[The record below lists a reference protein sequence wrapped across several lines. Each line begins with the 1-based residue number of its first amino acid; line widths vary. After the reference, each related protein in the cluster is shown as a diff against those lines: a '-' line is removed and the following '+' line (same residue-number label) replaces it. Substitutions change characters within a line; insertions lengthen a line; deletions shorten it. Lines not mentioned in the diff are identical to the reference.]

1 MTTDNLIGYDPLAW
15 MDGEQIG
22 EPPVVA
28 PAEKESVA
36 HELANAPIID
46 AEELIDFNETQA
58 IKTEDELEEETVLDA
73 SDEEM
78 ADDALLE
85 VIDEESSLEMKGDN
99 NDVEADVDVEVEVDI
114 IIESEADCHIDI
126 DIHTN
131 DDNTIDISI
140 ESQDS
145 STDADVNIIDM
156 IIQEETQLEINN
168 IDPIVRLNSDAT
180 IKSIEA
186 LYQQFK
192 RVLDFHDIIEVNAV
206 EVTTI
211 DTATLQLLVS
221 LKKEEKRLN
230 KTIHILSPSSRF
242 LESARL
248 VGLSHVLDLEEV

>member
-22 EPPVVA
+22 EKPVA
-28 PAEKESVA
+28 PAEQVSAANETD
-36 HELANAPIID
+36 NAPIID
-46 AEELIDFNETQA
+46 SEELVDFNESDD
-58 IKTEDELEEETVLDA
+58 IETEDEFEEENVVEA
-73 SDEEM
+73 SDEET
-78 ADDALLE
+78 ADDSLPD
-85 VIDEESSLEMKGDN
+85 VIDEASALEMSDDN
-99 NDVEADVDVEVEVDI
+99 DDVDTDVDIDI
-114 IIESEADCHIDI
+114 IIESDDDCQIDI
-126 DIHTN
+126 DIQTN

-140 ESQDS
+140 DTQDS
-145 STDADVNIIDM
+145 PSDDDINMIDM
-156 IIQEETQLEINN
+156 IIQEETQIEINN

-180 IKSIEA
+180 IKSIEE

-248 VGLSHVLDLEEV
+248 LGLSNVLELDEV

>member
-22 EPPVVA
+22 EKPVA
-28 PAEKESVA
+28 PAEQVSAANETD
-36 HELANAPIID
+36 NAPIID
-46 AEELIDFNETQA
+46 SEELVDFNESDDIETE
-58 IKTEDELEEETVLDA
+58 TEDEFEEENVVEA
-73 SDEEM
+73 SDEET
-78 ADDALLE
+78 ADDSLPD
-85 VIDEESSLEMKGDN
+85 VIDEASALEMSDDN
-99 NDVEADVDVEVEVDI
+99 DDVDTDVDIDI
-114 IIESEADCHIDI
+114 IIESDDDCQIDI
-126 DIHTN
+126 DIQTN

-140 ESQDS
+140 DTQDS
-145 STDADVNIIDM
+145 PSDDDINMIDM
-156 IIQEETQLEINN
+156 IIQEETQIEINN

-180 IKSIEA
+180 IKSIEE

-248 VGLSHVLDLEEV
+248 LGLSNVLELDEV

>member
-22 EPPVVA
+22 EKPVA
-28 PAEKESVA
+28 PAIQVSE
-36 HELANAPIID
+36 ANETDHAPIID
-46 AEELIDFNETQA
+46 SEELVDFNESDD
-58 IKTEDELEEETVLDA
+58 IETEAEFEEENVIEASEEET
-73 SDEEM
+73 
-78 ADDALLE
+78 ADDSLPD
-85 VIDEESSLEMKGDN
+85 VIDEASALEMSDDN
-99 NDVEADVDVEVEVDI
+99 DDVDTDVEIDI
-114 IIESEADCHIDI
+114 IIESDDDCQIDI
-126 DIHTN
+126 DIQTN
-131 DDNTIDISI
+131 NDNTIDISI
-140 ESQDS
+140 DTQDS
-145 STDADVNIIDM
+145 PSDDDINMIDM
-156 IIQEETQLEINN
+156 IIQEETQIEINN

-180 IKSIEA
+180 IKGIEE

-248 VGLSHVLDLEEV
+248 LGLSNVLELDEV

>member
-22 EPPVVA
+22 EKPVA
-28 PAEKESVA
+28 PAEQVSAANETD
-36 HELANAPIID
+36 NAPIID
-46 AEELIDFNETQA
+46 SEELVDFNESDD
-58 IKTEDELEEETVLDA
+58 IETEAEFEEEENVIEASEEET
-73 SDEEM
+73 
-78 ADDALLE
+78 ADDSLPD
-85 VIDEESSLEMKGDN
+85 VIDEASALEMSDDN
-99 NDVEADVDVEVEVDI
+99 DDVDTDVDIDIDI
-114 IIESEADCHIDI
+114 IIESDDDCQIDI
-126 DIHTN
+126 DIQTN

-140 ESQDS
+140 DTQDS
-145 STDADVNIIDM
+145 PSDDDINMIDM
-156 IIQEETQLEINN
+156 IIQEETQIEINN

-180 IKSIEA
+180 IKSIEE

-248 VGLSHVLDLEEV
+248 LGLSNVLELDEV

>member
-22 EPPVVA
+22 EKPVA
-28 PAEKESVA
+28 PAEQVSAANETD
-36 HELANAPIID
+36 NAPIID
-46 AEELIDFNETQA
+46 SEELVDFNESDD
-58 IKTEDELEEETVLDA
+58 IETEDEFEEENVVEA
-73 SDEEM
+73 SDEET
-78 ADDALLE
+78 ADDSLPD
-85 VIDEESSLEMKGDN
+85 VIDEASALEMSDDN
-99 NDVEADVDVEVEVDI
+99 DDVHTDVDIDI
-114 IIESEADCHIDI
+114 IIESDDDCQIDI
-126 DIHTN
+126 DIQTN

-140 ESQDS
+140 DTQDS
-145 STDADVNIIDM
+145 PSDDDINMIDM
-156 IIQEETQLEINN
+156 IIQEETQIQINN

-180 IKSIEA
+180 IKSIEE

-248 VGLSHVLDLEEV
+248 LGLSNVLELDEV

>member
-22 EPPVVA
+22 EKPVA
-28 PAEKESVA
+28 PAEQVSAANETD
-36 HELANAPIID
+36 NAPIID
-46 AEELIDFNETQA
+46 SEELVDFNESDD
-58 IKTEDELEEETVLDA
+58 IETEAEFEEEENVIEASEEET
-73 SDEEM
+73 
-78 ADDALLE
+78 ADDSLPD
-85 VIDEESSLEMKGDN
+85 VIDEASALEMSDDN
-99 NDVEADVDVEVEVDI
+99 DDVDTDVEIDI
-114 IIESEADCHIDI
+114 IIESDDDCQIDI
-126 DIHTN
+126 DIQTN

-140 ESQDS
+140 DTQDS
-145 STDADVNIIDM
+145 PSDDDINMIDM
-156 IIQEETQLEINN
+156 IIQEETQIEINN

-180 IKSIEA
+180 IKSIEE

-192 RVLDFHDIIEVNAV
+192 RALDFHDIIEINAV

-221 LKKEEKRLN
+221 LKNEEKRLK

-248 VGLSHVLDLEEV
+248 LGLSNVLELDEV

>member
-22 EPPVVA
+22 EKPVA
-28 PAEKESVA
+28 PAEQVSAANETD
-36 HELANAPIID
+36 NAPIID
-46 AEELIDFNETQA
+46 SEELVDFNESDD
-58 IKTEDELEEETVLDA
+58 IETEDEFEEENVVEA
-73 SDEEM
+73 SDEET
-78 ADDALLE
+78 ADDSLPD
-85 VIDEESSLEMKGDN
+85 VIDEASALEMSDDN
-99 NDVEADVDVEVEVDI
+99 DDVDTDVDIDI
-114 IIESEADCHIDI
+114 IIESDDDCQIDI
-126 DIHTN
+126 DIQTN

-140 ESQDS
+140 DTQDS
-145 STDADVNIIDM
+145 PSDEDINMIDM
-156 IIQEETQLEINN
+156 IIQEETQIEINN

-180 IKSIEA
+180 IKSIEE

-221 LKKEEKRLN
+221 LKKEENRLN

-248 VGLSHVLDLEEV
+248 LGLSNVLELDEV

>member
-22 EPPVVA
+22 EKPVA
-28 PAEKESVA
+28 PTEQVSAANEPD
-36 HELANAPIID
+36 NAPIID
-46 AEELIDFNETQA
+46 SEELVDFNESDD
-58 IKTEDELEEETVLDA
+58 IETEAEFEEEENVIEASEEET
-73 SDEEM
+73 
-78 ADDALLE
+78 ADDSLPD
-85 VIDEESSLEMKGDN
+85 VIDEASALEMSDDN
-99 NDVEADVDVEVEVDI
+99 DDVDTDVEIDI
-114 IIESEADCHIDI
+114 IIESDDDCQIDI
-126 DIHTN
+126 DIQTN

-140 ESQDS
+140 DTQDS
-145 STDADVNIIDM
+145 PSDDDINMIDM
-156 IIQEETQLEINN
+156 IIQEETQIEINN

-180 IKSIEA
+180 IKGIEE

-192 RVLDFHDIIEVNAV
+192 RVLDFHDIIEINAV

-221 LKKEEKRLN
+221 LKNEEKRLK

-248 VGLSHVLDLEEV
+248 LGLSNVLELDEV

>member
-22 EPPVVA
+22 EKPVA
-28 PAEKESVA
+28 PAEQVSAANETD
-36 HELANAPIID
+36 NAPIID
-46 AEELIDFNETQA
+46 SEELVDFNESDDIETE
-58 IKTEDELEEETVLDA
+58 TEDEFEEENVVEA
-73 SDEEM
+73 SDEET
-78 ADDALLE
+78 ADDSLPD
-85 VIDEESSLEMKGDN
+85 VIDEASALEMSDDN
-99 NDVEADVDVEVEVDI
+99 DDVDTDVDIDIDI
-114 IIESEADCHIDI
+114 IIESDDDCQIDI
-126 DIHTN
+126 DIQTN

-140 ESQDS
+140 DTQDS
-145 STDADVNIIDM
+145 PSDEDINMIDM
-156 IIQEETQLEINN
+156 IIQEETQIEINN

-180 IKSIEA
+180 IKSIEE

-248 VGLSHVLDLEEV
+248 LGLSNVLELDEV

>member
-22 EPPVVA
+22 EKPVA
-28 PAEKESVA
+28 PAEQVSA
-36 HELANAPIID
+36 ANETDNTPIID
-46 AEELIDFNETQA
+46 SEELIDFNESDD
-58 IKTEDELEEETVLDA
+58 IETEAEFEEQNVIEASEEETTDY
-73 SDEEM
+73 
-78 ADDALLE
+78 ALLD
-85 VIDEESSLEMKGDN
+85 VIDEESALEMSDDN
-99 NDVEADVDVEVEVDI
+99 DDVDTDVEIDI
-114 IIESEADCHIDI
+114 IIESDDDCQIDI
-126 DIHTN
+126 DIQTN
-131 DDNTIDISI
+131 DDNTDDNTIDISI
-140 ESQDS
+140 DTHNSPSD
-145 STDADVNIIDM
+145 DDINMIDM
-156 IIQEETQLEINN
+156 IIQEETQIEINN

-192 RVLDFHDIIEVNAV
+192 RVLDFHDMIEVNAV

-221 LKKEEKRLN
+221 LKQEEKRLN

-248 VGLSHVLDLEEV
+248 LGLSNVLELDEV

>member
-22 EPPVVA
+22 EKPVA
-28 PAEKESVA
+28 PAEQVSAANETD
-36 HELANAPIID
+36 NAPIID
-46 AEELIDFNETQA
+46 SEELVDFNESDE
-58 IKTEDELEEETVLDA
+58 IETEDEFEEENVVEA
-73 SDEEM
+73 SDEET
-78 ADDALLE
+78 ADDSLPD
-85 VIDEESSLEMKGDN
+85 VIDEASALEMSDDN
-99 NDVEADVDVEVEVDI
+99 DDVDTDVDIDI
-114 IIESEADCHIDI
+114 IIESDDDCQIDI
-126 DIHTN
+126 DIQTN

-140 ESQDS
+140 DTQDS
-145 STDADVNIIDM
+145 PSDDDINMIDM
-156 IIQEETQLEINN
+156 IIQEETQIEINN

-180 IKSIEA
+180 IKSIEE

-248 VGLSHVLDLEEV
+248 LGLSNVLELDEV

>member
-22 EPPVVA
+22 EKPVA
-28 PAEKESVA
+28 PAEQVSAANETD
-36 HELANAPIID
+36 NAPIID
-46 AEELIDFNETQA
+46 SEELVDFNESDD
-58 IKTEDELEEETVLDA
+58 IETEAEFEEENVIEASEEET
-73 SDEEM
+73 
-78 ADDALLE
+78 ADYPLPD
-85 VIDEESSLEMKGDN
+85 VIDEESSLEMSDDN
-99 NDVEADVDVEVEVDI
+99 DDVEIDI
-114 IIESEADCHIDI
+114 IIESDDDCQIDI
-126 DIHTN
+126 DIQTN

-140 ESQDS
+140 DTQDS
-145 STDADVNIIDM
+145 PSDDDINMIDM
-156 IIQEETQLEINN
+156 IIQEETQIEINN
-168 IDPIVRLNSDAT
+168 IDPIVRLSSDAT
-180 IKSIEA
+180 IKGIEE

-248 VGLSHVLDLEEV
+248 LGLSNVLELDEV

>member
-22 EPPVVA
+22 EKPVA
-28 PAEKESVA
+28 PAEQVSAANETD
-36 HELANAPIID
+36 NAPIID
-46 AEELIDFNETQA
+46 SEELVDFNESDDIETE
-58 IKTEDELEEETVLDA
+58 TEDEFEEENVVEA
-73 SDEEM
+73 SDEET
-78 ADDALLE
+78 ADDSLPD
-85 VIDEESSLEMKGDN
+85 VIDEASALEMSDDN
-99 NDVEADVDVEVEVDI
+99 DDVDIDI
-114 IIESEADCHIDI
+114 IIESDDDCQIDI
-126 DIHTN
+126 DIQTN

-140 ESQDS
+140 DTQDS
-145 STDADVNIIDM
+145 PSDEDINMIDM
-156 IIQEETQLEINN
+156 IIQEETQIEINN

-180 IKSIEA
+180 IKSIEE

-248 VGLSHVLDLEEV
+248 LGLSNVLELDEV

>member
-22 EPPVVA
+22 EKPVA
-28 PAEKESVA
+28 PAEQVSAANEPD
-36 HELANAPIID
+36 NAPIID
-46 AEELIDFNETQA
+46 SEELVDFNESDD
-58 IKTEDELEEETVLDA
+58 IETEAEFEEEENVIEASEEET
-73 SDEEM
+73 
-78 ADDALLE
+78 ADDSLPD
-85 VIDEESSLEMKGDN
+85 VIDEASALEMSDDN
-99 NDVEADVDVEVEVDI
+99 DDVDTDVEIDI
-114 IIESEADCHIDI
+114 IIESDDDCQIDI
-126 DIHTN
+126 DIQTN

-140 ESQDS
+140 DTQDS
-145 STDADVNIIDM
+145 PSDDDINMIDM
-156 IIQEETQLEINN
+156 IIQEETQIEINN

-180 IKSIEA
+180 IKGIEE

-221 LKKEEKRLN
+221 LKKEENRLN

-248 VGLSHVLDLEEV
+248 LGLSNVLELDEV

>member
-22 EPPVVA
+22 EKPVA
-28 PAEKESVA
+28 PAEQVSAANEPD
-36 HELANAPIID
+36 NAPIID
-46 AEELIDFNETQA
+46 SEELVDFNESDD
-58 IKTEDELEEETVLDA
+58 IETEAEFEEEENVIEASEEET
-73 SDEEM
+73 
-78 ADDALLE
+78 ADDSLPD
-85 VIDEESSLEMKGDN
+85 VIDEASALEMSDDN
-99 NDVEADVDVEVEVDI
+99 DDVDTDVEIDI
-114 IIESEADCHIDI
+114 IIESDDDCQIDI
-126 DIHTN
+126 DIQTN

-140 ESQDS
+140 DTQDS
-145 STDADVNIIDM
+145 PSDDDINMIDM
-156 IIQEETQLEINN
+156 IIQEETQIEINN

-180 IKSIEA
+180 IKGIEE

-248 VGLSHVLDLEEV
+248 LGLSNVLELEEV

>member
-22 EPPVVA
+22 EKPVA
-28 PAEKESVA
+28 PAEQVSAANETD
-36 HELANAPIID
+36 NAPIID
-46 AEELIDFNETQA
+46 SEELVDFNESDDIETE
-58 IKTEDELEEETVLDA
+58 TEDEFEEENVVEA
-73 SDEEM
+73 SDEET
-78 ADDALLE
+78 ADDSLSD
-85 VIDEESSLEMKGDN
+85 VIDEASALEMSDDN
-99 NDVEADVDVEVEVDI
+99 DDVHTDVDIDI
-114 IIESEADCHIDI
+114 IIESDDDCQIDI
-126 DIHTN
+126 DIQTN

-140 ESQDS
+140 DTQDS
-145 STDADVNIIDM
+145 PSDEDINMIDM
-156 IIQEETQLEINN
+156 IIQEETQIEINN

-180 IKSIEA
+180 IKSIEE

-248 VGLSHVLDLEEV
+248 LGLSNVLELDEV

>member
-1 MTTDNLIGYDPLAW
+1 MTTNNLIGYDPLAW

-22 EPPVVA
+22 EKPVA
-28 PAEKESVA
+28 PAEQVSAANETD
-36 HELANAPIID
+36 NAPIID
-46 AEELIDFNETQA
+46 SEELVDFNESDD
-58 IKTEDELEEETVLDA
+58 IETEDEFEEENVVEA
-73 SDEEM
+73 SDEET
-78 ADDALLE
+78 ADDSLPD
-85 VIDEESSLEMKGDN
+85 VIDEASALEMSDDN
-99 NDVEADVDVEVEVDI
+99 DDVDTDVDIDI
-114 IIESEADCHIDI
+114 IIESDDDCQIDI
-126 DIHTN
+126 DIQTN

-140 ESQDS
+140 DTQDS
-145 STDADVNIIDM
+145 PSDEDINMIDM
-156 IIQEETQLEINN
+156 IIQEETQIEINN

-180 IKSIEA
+180 IKSIEE

-248 VGLSHVLDLEEV
+248 LGLSNVLELDEV

>member
-22 EPPVVA
+22 EKPVA
-28 PAEKESVA
+28 PAIQVSE
-36 HELANAPIID
+36 ANETDHAPIID
-46 AEELIDFNETQA
+46 SEELVDFNESDD
-58 IKTEDELEEETVLDA
+58 IETEAEFEEENVIEASEEET
-73 SDEEM
+73 
-78 ADDALLE
+78 ADYPLPD
-85 VIDEESSLEMKGDN
+85 VIDEESSLEMSDDN
-99 NDVEADVDVEVEVDI
+99 DDVEIDI
-114 IIESEADCHIDI
+114 IIESDDDCQIDI
-126 DIHTN
+126 DIQTN
-131 DDNTIDISI
+131 NDNTIDISI
-140 ESQDS
+140 DTQDS
-145 STDADVNIIDM
+145 PSDDDINMIDM
-156 IIQEETQLEINN
+156 IIQEETQIEINN
-168 IDPIVRLNSDAT
+168 IDPIVRLSSDAT
-180 IKSIEA
+180 IKGIEE

-248 VGLSHVLDLEEV
+248 LGLSNVLELDEV

>member
-22 EPPVVA
+22 EKPVA
-28 PAEKESVA
+28 PAEQVSAANETD
-36 HELANAPIID
+36 NAPIID
-46 AEELIDFNETQA
+46 SEELVDFNESDD
-58 IKTEDELEEETVLDA
+58 IETEAEFEEEENVIEASEEET
-73 SDEEM
+73 
-78 ADDALLE
+78 ADYSLPD
-85 VIDEESSLEMKGDN
+85 VIDEASALEMSDDN
-99 NDVEADVDVEVEVDI
+99 DDVDTDVEIDI
-114 IIESEADCHIDI
+114 IIESDDDCQIDI
-126 DIHTN
+126 DIQTN

-140 ESQDS
+140 DTQDS
-145 STDADVNIIDM
+145 PSDDDINMIDM
-156 IIQEETQLEINN
+156 IIQEETQIEINN

-180 IKSIEA
+180 IKGIEE

-192 RVLDFHDIIEVNAV
+192 RVLDFHDIIEINAV

-221 LKKEEKRLN
+221 LKNEEKRLK

-248 VGLSHVLDLEEV
+248 LGLGNVLELDEV

>member
-22 EPPVVA
+22 EKPVA
-28 PAEKESVA
+28 PAEQVSATNETD
-36 HELANAPIID
+36 NAPIID
-46 AEELIDFNETQA
+46 SEELVDFNESDEIETETE
-58 IKTEDELEEETVLDA
+58 TEDEFEEENVVEA
-73 SDEEM
+73 SDEET
-78 ADDALLE
+78 ADDSLPD
-85 VIDEESSLEMKGDN
+85 VIDEASALEMSDDN
-99 NDVEADVDVEVEVDI
+99 DDVDTDVDIDI
-114 IIESEADCHIDI
+114 IIESDDDCQIDI
-126 DIHTN
+126 DIQTN

-140 ESQDS
+140 DTQDS
-145 STDADVNIIDM
+145 PSDDDINMIDM
-156 IIQEETQLEINN
+156 IIQEETQIEINN

-180 IKSIEA
+180 IKSIEE

-248 VGLSHVLDLEEV
+248 LGLSNVLELDEV

>member
-22 EPPVVA
+22 EKPVA
-28 PAEKESVA
+28 PAEQVSAANEPD
-36 HELANAPIID
+36 NAPIID
-46 AEELIDFNETQA
+46 SEELVDFNESDD
-58 IKTEDELEEETVLDA
+58 IETEAEFEEEENVIEASEEET
-73 SDEEM
+73 
-78 ADDALLE
+78 ADDSLPD
-85 VIDEESSLEMKGDN
+85 VIDEASALEMSDDN
-99 NDVEADVDVEVEVDI
+99 DDVDTDVEIDI
-114 IIESEADCHIDI
+114 IIESDDDCQIDI
-126 DIHTN
+126 DIQTN
-131 DDNTIDISI
+131 DDNTIDVSI
-140 ESQDS
+140 DTQDS
-145 STDADVNIIDM
+145 PSDDDINMIDM
-156 IIQEETQLEINN
+156 IIQEETQIEINN

-248 VGLSHVLDLEEV
+248 LGLSNVLELDEV

>member
-22 EPPVVA
+22 EKPVA
-28 PAEKESVA
+28 PAEQVSAANETD
-36 HELANAPIID
+36 NAPIID
-46 AEELIDFNETQA
+46 SEELVDFNESDD
-58 IKTEDELEEETVLDA
+58 IETEAEFEEEENVIEASEEET
-73 SDEEM
+73 
-78 ADDALLE
+78 ADDSLPD
-85 VIDEESSLEMKGDN
+85 VIDEASALEMSDDN
-99 NDVEADVDVEVEVDI
+99 DDVDTDVEIDI
-114 IIESEADCHIDI
+114 IIESDDDCQIDI
-126 DIHTN
+126 DIQTN

-140 ESQDS
+140 DTQDS
-145 STDADVNIIDM
+145 PSDDDINMIDM
-156 IIQEETQLEINN
+156 IIQEETQIEINN

-180 IKSIEA
+180 IKSIEE

-192 RVLDFHDIIEVNAV
+192 RVLDFHDIIEINAV

-221 LKKEEKRLN
+221 LKNEEKRLK

-248 VGLSHVLDLEEV
+248 LGLSNVLELDEV

>member
-22 EPPVVA
+22 EKPVA
-28 PAEKESVA
+28 PAIQVSE
-36 HELANAPIID
+36 ANETDHAPIID
-46 AEELIDFNETQA
+46 SEELVDFNESKDTE
-58 IKTEDELEEETVLDA
+58 TEDEFEEENVIEA
-73 SDEEM
+73 SDEET
-78 ADDALLE
+78 DDYPLPD
-85 VIDEESSLEMKGDN
+85 VIDEESSLEMSDDN
-99 NDVEADVDVEVEVDI
+99 DDVEIDI
-114 IIESEADCHIDI
+114 IIESDDDCQIDI
-126 DIHTN
+126 DIQTN
-131 DDNTIDISI
+131 NDNTIDISI
-140 ESQDS
+140 DTQDS
-145 STDADVNIIDM
+145 PSDDDINMIDM
-156 IIQEETQLEINN
+156 IIQEETQIEINN
-168 IDPIVRLNSDAT
+168 IDPIVRLSSDAT
-180 IKSIEA
+180 IKGIEE

-248 VGLSHVLDLEEV
+248 LGLSNVLELDEV

>member
-22 EPPVVA
+22 EKPVA
-28 PAEKESVA
+28 PAEQVSAANETD
-36 HELANAPIID
+36 NAPIID
-46 AEELIDFNETQA
+46 SEELVDFNESDD
-58 IKTEDELEEETVLDA
+58 IETEDEFEEENVVEA
-73 SDEEM
+73 SDEET
-78 ADDALLE
+78 ADDSLPD
-85 VIDEESSLEMKGDN
+85 VIDEASALEMSDDN
-99 NDVEADVDVEVEVDI
+99 DDVDTDVDIDIDI
-114 IIESEADCHIDI
+114 IIESDDDCQIDI
-126 DIHTN
+126 DIQTN

-140 ESQDS
+140 DTQDS
-145 STDADVNIIDM
+145 PSDDDINMIDM
-156 IIQEETQLEINN
+156 IIQEETQIEINN

-180 IKSIEA
+180 IKSIEE

-248 VGLSHVLDLEEV
+248 LGLSNVLELDEV

>member
-22 EPPVVA
+22 EKPVA
-28 PAEKESVA
+28 PAEQVSAANETD
-36 HELANAPIID
+36 NAPIID
-46 AEELIDFNETQA
+46 SEELVDFNESDDTE
-58 IKTEDELEEETVLDA
+58 TEDEFEEENVVEA
-73 SDEEM
+73 SDEET
-78 ADDALLE
+78 ADDSLPD
-85 VIDEESSLEMKGDN
+85 VIDEASALEMSDDN
-99 NDVEADVDVEVEVDI
+99 DDVDIDI
-114 IIESEADCHIDI
+114 IIESDDDCQIDI
-126 DIHTN
+126 DIQTN

-140 ESQDS
+140 DTQDS
-145 STDADVNIIDM
+145 PSDDDINMIDM
-156 IIQEETQLEINN
+156 IIQEETQIEINN

-180 IKSIEA
+180 IKSIEE

-248 VGLSHVLDLEEV
+248 LGLNNVLELDEV

>member
-22 EPPVVA
+22 EKPVA
-28 PAEKESVA
+28 PAEQVSA
-36 HELANAPIID
+36 ANETDNTPIID
-46 AEELIDFNETQA
+46 SEELIDFNESDD
-58 IKTEDELEEETVLDA
+58 IETEAEFEEQNVIEASEEETTDY
-73 SDEEM
+73 
-78 ADDALLE
+78 ALPD
-85 VIDEESSLEMKGDN
+85 VIDEESALEMSDDN
-99 NDVEADVDVEVEVDI
+99 DDVDTDVEIDI
-114 IIESEADCHIDI
+114 IIESDDDCQIDI
-126 DIHTN
+126 DIQTN
-131 DDNTIDISI
+131 DDNTDDNTIDISI
-140 ESQDS
+140 DTHNSPSD
-145 STDADVNIIDM
+145 DDINMIDI
-156 IIQEETQLEINN
+156 IIQEETQIEINN

-192 RVLDFHDIIEVNAV
+192 RVLDFHDMIEVNAV

-221 LKKEEKRLN
+221 LKQEEKRLN

-248 VGLSHVLDLEEV
+248 LGLSNVLELDEV

>member
-22 EPPVVA
+22 EKPVA
-28 PAEKESVA
+28 PAEQVSAANETD
-36 HELANAPIID
+36 NAPIID
-46 AEELIDFNETQA
+46 SEELVDFNESDDTE
-58 IKTEDELEEETVLDA
+58 TEDEFEEENVVEA
-73 SDEEM
+73 SDEET
-78 ADDALLE
+78 ADDSLPD
-85 VIDEESSLEMKGDN
+85 VIDEASALEMSDDN
-99 NDVEADVDVEVEVDI
+99 DDVHTDVDIDI
-114 IIESEADCHIDI
+114 IIESDDDCQIDI
-126 DIHTN
+126 DIQTN

-140 ESQDS
+140 DTQDS
-145 STDADVNIIDM
+145 PSDDDINMIDM
-156 IIQEETQLEINN
+156 IIQEETQIEINN

-180 IKSIEA
+180 IKSIEE

-248 VGLSHVLDLEEV
+248 LGLNNVLELDEV

>member
-22 EPPVVA
+22 EKPVA
-28 PAEKESVA
+28 PAEQVSAANETD
-36 HELANAPIID
+36 NAPIID
-46 AEELIDFNETQA
+46 SEELVDFNESDDIETE
-58 IKTEDELEEETVLDA
+58 TEDEFEEENVVEA
-73 SDEEM
+73 SDEET
-78 ADDALLE
+78 ADDSLPD
-85 VIDEESSLEMKGDN
+85 VIDEASALEMSDDN
-99 NDVEADVDVEVEVDI
+99 DDVHTDVDIDI
-114 IIESEADCHIDI
+114 IIESDDDCQIDI
-126 DIHTN
+126 DIQTN

-140 ESQDS
+140 DTQDS
-145 STDADVNIIDM
+145 PSDEDINMIDM
-156 IIQEETQLEINN
+156 IIQEETQIEINN

-180 IKSIEA
+180 IKSIEE

-248 VGLSHVLDLEEV
+248 LGLSNVLELDEV

>member
-22 EPPVVA
+22 EKPVA
-28 PAEKESVA
+28 PAEQVSAANETD
-36 HELANAPIID
+36 NAPIID
-46 AEELIDFNETQA
+46 SEELVDFNESDD
-58 IKTEDELEEETVLDA
+58 IETEDEFEEENVVEA
-73 SDEEM
+73 SDEET
-78 ADDALLE
+78 ADDSLPD
-85 VIDEESSLEMKGDN
+85 VIDEASALEMSDDN
-99 NDVEADVDVEVEVDI
+99 DDVDIDIDI
-114 IIESEADCHIDI
+114 IIESDDDCQIDI
-126 DIHTN
+126 DIQTN

-140 ESQDS
+140 DTQDS
-145 STDADVNIIDM
+145 PSDDDINMIDM
-156 IIQEETQLEINN
+156 IIQEETQIEINN

-180 IKSIEA
+180 IKSIEE

-248 VGLSHVLDLEEV
+248 LGLSNVLELDEV

>member
-22 EPPVVA
+22 EKPVA
-28 PAEKESVA
+28 PAKQVSDANETD
-36 HELANAPIID
+36 NAPIID
-46 AEELIDFNETQA
+46 SEELVDFNESDDIETA
-58 IKTEDELEEETVLDA
+58 AEFEEENVIEA
-73 SDEEM
+73 SNEET
-78 ADDALLE
+78 ADDSLPE
-85 VIDEESSLEMKGDN
+85 VIDEESALEMSDDN
-99 NDVEADVDVEVEVDI
+99 NDVDRDVDIDI
-114 IIESEADCHIDI
+114 IIESEDDCQIDI
-126 DIHTN
+126 DIQTN

-140 ESQDS
+140 DTQDS
-145 STDADVNIIDM
+145 PSDDDINMIDM
-156 IIQEETQLEINN
+156 IIQEETQIEINN

-248 VGLSHVLDLEEV
+248 LGLSNVLELDEV

>member
-22 EPPVVA
+22 EKPVA
-28 PAEKESVA
+28 PAKQVSE
-36 HELANAPIID
+36 ANETDNTPIID
-46 AEELIDFNETQA
+46 SEELVDFNESDD
-58 IKTEDELEEETVLDA
+58 IETEAEFEEEENVIEASEEET
-73 SDEEM
+73 
-78 ADDALLE
+78 ADDSLPD
-85 VIDEESSLEMKGDN
+85 VIDEASALEMSDDN
-99 NDVEADVDVEVEVDI
+99 DDVEIDI
-114 IIESEADCHIDI
+114 IIESDDDCQIDI
-126 DIHTN
+126 DIQTN

-140 ESQDS
+140 DTQDS
-145 STDADVNIIDM
+145 PSDDDINMIDM
-156 IIQEETQLEINN
+156 IIQEETQIEINN

-180 IKSIEA
+180 IKGIEE

-192 RVLDFHDIIEVNAV
+192 RVLDFHDIIEINAV

-248 VGLSHVLDLEEV
+248 LGLSNVLELDEV

>member
-22 EPPVVA
+22 EKPVA
-28 PAEKESVA
+28 PAEQVSAANETD
-36 HELANAPIID
+36 NAPIID
-46 AEELIDFNETQA
+46 SEELVDFNESDDIETE
-58 IKTEDELEEETVLDA
+58 TEDEFEEENVVEA
-73 SDEEM
+73 SDEET
-78 ADDALLE
+78 ADDSLPD
-85 VIDEESSLEMKGDN
+85 VIDEASALEMSDDN
-99 NDVEADVDVEVEVDI
+99 DYVDTDVDIDI
-114 IIESEADCHIDI
+114 VIESDDDCQIDI
-126 DIHTN
+126 DIQTN

-140 ESQDS
+140 DTQDS
-145 STDADVNIIDM
+145 PSDDDINMIDM
-156 IIQEETQLEINN
+156 IIQEETQIEINN

-180 IKSIEA
+180 IKSIEE

-248 VGLSHVLDLEEV
+248 LGLSNVLELDEV

>member
-22 EPPVVA
+22 EKPVA
-28 PAEKESVA
+28 PAEQVSAANEPD
-36 HELANAPIID
+36 NAPIID
-46 AEELIDFNETQA
+46 SEELVDFNESDD
-58 IKTEDELEEETVLDA
+58 IETEAEFEEEENVIEASEEET
-73 SDEEM
+73 
-78 ADDALLE
+78 ADDSLPD
-85 VIDEESSLEMKGDN
+85 VIDEASALEMSDDN
-99 NDVEADVDVEVEVDI
+99 DDVDTDVDIDI
-114 IIESEADCHIDI
+114 IIESDDDCQIDI
-126 DIHTN
+126 DIQTN

-140 ESQDS
+140 DTQDS
-145 STDADVNIIDM
+145 PSDDDINMIDM
-156 IIQEETQLEINN
+156 IIQEETQIEINN

-248 VGLSHVLDLEEV
+248 LGLSNVLELDEV

>member
-1 MTTDNLIGYDPLAW
+1 

-22 EPPVVA
+22 EKPVA
-28 PAEKESVA
+28 PAEQVSAANETD
-36 HELANAPIID
+36 NAPIID
-46 AEELIDFNETQA
+46 SEELVDFNESDD
-58 IKTEDELEEETVLDA
+58 IETEDEFEEENVVEA
-73 SDEEM
+73 SDEET
-78 ADDALLE
+78 ADDSLPD
-85 VIDEESSLEMKGDN
+85 VIDEASALEMSDDN
-99 NDVEADVDVEVEVDI
+99 DDVDIDI
-114 IIESEADCHIDI
+114 IIESDDDCQIDI
-126 DIHTN
+126 DIQTN

-140 ESQDS
+140 DTQDS
-145 STDADVNIIDM
+145 PSDDDINMIDM
-156 IIQEETQLEINN
+156 IIQEETQIEINN

-180 IKSIEA
+180 IKSIEE

-248 VGLSHVLDLEEV
+248 LGLSNVLELDEV